1 MPRELN
7 FRIKRKQYSAVPV
20 KVDRRKLYGWTE
32 ILALDEQGRPC
43 DLVTTDQTGTLIIPR
58 GGTAMA
64 ILSPQG
70 GWVERSTLRTV
81 RDDGTQA
88 ELVPSSYS
96 VVIDL
101 KEKVSEEEFLNHSI
115 TDFYQITEAPEGLLR
130 AIGNDIYTFQ
140 YTYLDSYETTPAFLM
155 ASGGVLYMLIGYRN
169 RFEMLCLGDC
179 ETVDEDDDDYI
190 DVEDNDIDFSML
202 L

>member
-70 GWVERSTLRTV
+70 DWVERSTLRTV

-101 KEKVSEEEFLNHSI
+101 KDKVSEEEFLNHSI

>member
-20 KVDRRKLYGWTE
+20 KVDRKKLYGWTE

-70 GWVERSTLRTV
+70 EWVERSTLRTV
-81 RDDGTQA
+81 RDDGSEA
-88 ELVPSSYS
+88 ELIPSSYS

-115 TDFYQITEAPEGLLR
+115 TDFYQITEAPEALLR
-130 AIGNDIYTFQ
+130 AVGQDIYTFR

-155 ASGGVLYMLIGYRN
+155 SADGVLYMLIGYRN

-179 ETVDEDDDDYI
+179 EAVDEQDDDYV

-202 L
+202 F

>member
-70 GWVERSTLRTV
+70 GWVERSTQRTV

-101 KEKVSEEEFLNHSI
+101 REKVSEEEFLNHSI
-115 TDFYQITEAPEGLLR
+115 TDFYQITETPEGLLR
-130 AIGNDIYTFQ
+130 AIGNDIYTFR